1 MHAHHQTKNAL
12 ICTFHE
18 AFRHK
23 IHVPSSSVRQIR
35 GSLSGPG
42 PTTVEADTV
51 MRYWVHFSNR
61 CSSTCCS
68 VAGIVGS
75 SMGSSS
81 SLPPSDEPTTWYS
94 TLYLARTPFWLSTGG
109 GRQLTSR
116 VVELVLLHL
125 MSWGGAEGSG
135 EVERTGRKGVEDEEG
150 GKAGVKNKKIKRWE
164 R

>member
-1 MHAHHQTKNAL
+1 MKFCF
-12 ICTFHE
+12 CTLE
-18 AFRHK
+18 

-42 PTTVEADTV
+42 PITVKAVTV
-51 MRYWVHFSNR
+51 MRYLVHFSNL
-61 CSSTCCS
+61 CSSTCSS
-68 VAGIVGS
+68 VAGTVGS
-75 SMGSSS
+75 SMGSPS
-81 SLPPSDEPTTWYS
+81 SLPTSEGPTTWYR
-94 TLYLARTPFWLSTGG
+94 TLYPDRTPFWLSKGG

-135 EVERTGRKGVEDEEG
+135 EAERIGRKGVEDEEEG
-150 GKAGVKNKKIKRWE
+150 RGGVKNKKIKRWE